1 MISVTAG
8 HFLVYV
14 CGLIYNKLMRSV
26 LLLLASSM
34 MIDSNFLFIF
44 LQLESARGD
53 AMNAVDQYRE
63 AERELQVIRQR
74 CNEQSDQ
81 LVQKSGTFYQ
91 LLCRVVHTLCCDI

>member
-1 MISVTAG
+1 M
-8 HFLVYV
+8 
-14 CGLIYNKLMRSV
+14 
-26 LLLLASSM
+26 LLASSM
-34 MIDSNFLFIF
+34 MMFDSNFLFIF

-81 LVQKSGTFYQ
+81 LVQKSGTIYQ
-91 LLCRVVHTLCCDI
+91 LLCRVVHTPCCN